1 MYSVA
6 SGSRKGQN
14 SIPDQ
19 AMTKHDLRS
28 KNIQLYLYPPF
39 EIWLISYISIHVFS
53 TIGYITNSEWFALQL
68 AWLAQCIALRLDIA
82 KVRIR
87 FPIKPEFFQVLFQPP
102 RLVMVLWRSCSL
114 SFLYLQFKIKLISYY
129 KRNVWTQRQQVSTQK
144 KKCNACLQR
153 KTETVTSGNDLF

>member
-1 MYSVA
+1 MIHFIYFNSCLFHHRVYYELRMVCSPVGLISSMYSVA

-39 EIWLISYISIHVFS
+39 EIWFISYISIHVFS

-102 RLVMVLWRSCSL
+102 RLFMVLWRSCSL
-114 SFLYLQFKIKLISYY
+114 SYLYLQFKL
-129 KRNVWTQRQQVSTQK
+129 
-144 KKCNACLQR
+144 
-153 KTETVTSGNDLF
+153 